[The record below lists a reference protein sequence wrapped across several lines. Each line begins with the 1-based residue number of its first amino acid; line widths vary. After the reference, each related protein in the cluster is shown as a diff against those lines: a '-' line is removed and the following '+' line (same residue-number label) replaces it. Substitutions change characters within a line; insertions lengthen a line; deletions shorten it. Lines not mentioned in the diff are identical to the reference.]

1 MPTAGIDAAAGV
13 VSVTARRAG
22 MVLVVP
28 AVTDPVR
35 VVLAVRAPAVQV
47 APVVMAAA
55 PVRAVPA
62 AKAVA

>member
-1 MPTAGIDAAAGV
+1 MPTAGNDAAAGV
-13 VSVTARRAG
+13 VSVTAHRAG

-35 VVLAVRAPAVQV
+35 VVLAVRAPAVRV
-47 APVVMAAA
+47 ARVAMAAV

-62 AKAVA
+62 AKVAA